1 MNYYGCEVLGVEAD
15 HGDTADIVIHLPES
29 VGPQLFTNIPV
40 VDIEGW
46 PDFTDHSRP
55 GCCRDVSA
63 QGSPSHSPAQSD
75 PVPAVSPTAEGLP
88 GRTPNIKE
96 DNR

>member
-29 VGPQLFTNIPV
+29 IGPELFMGIPI

-46 PDFTDHSRP
+46 PDFTDHSRA
-55 GCCRDVSA
+55 GCCTRERDL
-63 QGSPSHSPAQSD
+63 GTSHA
-75 PVPAVSPTAEGLP
+75 PAVAHPDPTTDVGSGTNFP
-88 GRTPNIKE
+88 KE
-96 DNR
+96 RR

>member
-29 VGPQLFTNIPV
+29 IGPELFMGIPI

-46 PDFTDHSRP
+46 PTFTDHSRA
-55 GCCRDVSA
+55 GCCAGERDL
-63 QGSPSHSPAQSD
+63 GTSHAPAVTHPD
-75 PVPAVSPTAEGLP
+75 PVEEAVSGTKPQ
-88 GRTPNIKE
+88 E
-96 DNR
+96 DR

>member
-29 VGPQLFTNIPV
+29 IGPELFMGIPI

-46 PDFTDHSRP
+46 PNLTDHSRA
-55 GCCRDVSA
+55 GCCAGERDRAPLTPTAVA
-63 QGSPSHSPAQSD
+63 HPD
-75 PVPAVSPTAEGLP
+75 PVEEAGSGTKPQ
-88 GRTPNIKE
+88 E
-96 DNR
+96 DR

>member
-29 VGPQLFTNIPV
+29 IGPELFMGIPI

-46 PDFTDHSRP
+46 PNLTDHSRA
-55 GCCRDVSA
+55 GCCAGERDRAPLTPTAVA
-63 QGSPSHSPAQSD
+63 HPD
-75 PVPAVSPTAEGLP
+75 PVEEAGSGTNL
-88 GRTPNIKE
+88 KE
-96 DNR
+96 DR

>member
-29 VGPQLFTNIPV
+29 IGPELFMGIPI

-46 PDFTDHSRP
+46 PTFTDHSRA
-55 GCCRDVSA
+55 GCCAGERDRA
-63 QGSPSHSPAQSD
+63 PLT
-75 PVPAVSPTAEGLP
+75 PTAVAHPDPTTDVGSGTNFP
-88 GRTPNIKE
+88 KE
-96 DNR
+96 RR

>member
-29 VGPQLFTNIPV
+29 IGPELFMGIPI

-46 PDFTDHSRP
+46 PTFTDHSHT
-55 GCCRDVSA
+55 GCCAGERDRAPLTPTAVA
-63 QGSPSHSPAQSD
+63 HPD
-75 PVPAVSPTAEGLP
+75 PVEEAGSGT
-88 GRTPNIKE
+88 NFKE
-96 DNR
+96 DR

>member
-29 VGPQLFTNIPV
+29 IGPELFMGIPI

-46 PDFTDHSRP
+46 PDFTDHSRA
-55 GCCRDVSA
+55 GCCAGERDRAPLTPTAVA
-63 QGSPSHSPAQSD
+63 HPD
-75 PVPAVSPTAEGLP
+75 PVEEAGSGT
-88 GRTPNIKE
+88 NFKE
-96 DNR
+96 DR